1 MPTRSD
7 MASVAGVARPLPSTA
22 ARPLPRRGVAGC
34 PSVARHARCA
44 PRRETRVQARETDAD
59 DVDET
64 RVLGRRASLVA
75 GAALLASTSASPGAA
90 EAADPPRI
98 THRVFLDVG
107 TCPSIVRADRALGG
121 GGGLCAEPTSLGRV
135 EIGLYGDLVPNVVS
149 HFLELVEA
157 PPGRGYKGTVFHRVK
172 PGRYVLAGQAGSA
185 RMGQVQAPRFPP
197 NPELLASASFEQKH
211 LRPGTVSLALAAA
224 TGDGEGASLSRNSA
238 QTEFLITTGP
248 APVPSLDGQ
257 NVVFGRVTRGLEVV
271 TKIAATPTFAPS
283 GNSVAW
289 NQLAE
294 WVGDDRA
301 AKARESWSKPTMA
314 VAITDAGL
322 MPGEV

>member
-1 MPTRSD
+1 
-7 MASVAGVARPLPSTA
+7 MASVASVARPLPSTA
-22 ARPLPRRGVAGC
+22 ARPLRRCRVDGGS
-34 PSVARHARCA
+34 SVARCARCA
-44 PRRETRVQARETDAD
+44 PRRETRVQARDIDAD
-59 DVDET
+59 ATDDT

-75 GAALLASTSASPGAA
+75 GAALLASTSASSGAV
-90 EAADPPRI
+90 EAAGAPRI
-98 THRVFLDVG
+98 THRVFLDIG

-121 GGGLCAEPTSLGRV
+121 AGGLCAEPTSLGRV
-135 EIGLYGDLVPNVVS
+135 EIGLYGNLVPNAVS

-197 NPELLASASFEQKH
+197 NPELLAAASFEQKH

-257 NVVFGRVTRGLEVV
+257 NVVLGRVTRGLEVV
-271 TKIAATPTFAPS
+271 AKIAATPTFAPS

-289 NQLAE
+289 NQVAE

-314 VAITDAGL
+314 VAITDAGVL
-322 MPGEV
+322 PGQK

>member
-1 MPTRSD
+1 M
-7 MASVAGVARPLPSTA
+7 
-22 ARPLPRRGVAGC
+22 
-34 PSVARHARCA
+34 
-44 PRRETRVQARETDAD
+44 
-59 DVDET
+59 
-64 RVLGRRASLVA
+64 LGRRVSLVA
-75 GAALLASTSASPGAA
+75 GAALGLASTSASSGAA
-90 EAADPPRI
+90 EAVEPPRI
-98 THRVFLDVG
+98 THRVFLDIGV
-107 TCPSIVRADRALGG
+107 CPSIVRADRALGG

-197 NPELLASASFEQKH
+197 NPELLAPASFQQKH

-224 TGDGEGASLSRNSA
+224 TGDGEVGSMSRNSA

-248 APVPSLDGQ
+248 APVPSLDGT
-257 NVVFGRVTRGLEVV
+257 NVVFGRVTKGLEVV

-289 NQLAE
+289 NQVAE

-314 VAITDAGL
+314 VAITDAGVI
-322 MPGEV
+322 PSEEERTR

>member
-1 MPTRSD
+1 

-44 PRRETRVQARETDAD
+44 PRRETRVQARDIDAD
-59 DVDET
+59 ATDDT

-75 GAALLASTSASPGAA
+75 GAALLASTSASSGAVEAA
-90 EAADPPRI
+90 EPPRI
-98 THRVFLDVG
+98 THRVFLDIG

-121 GGGLCAEPTSLGRV
+121 AGGLCAEPTSLGRV
-135 EIGLYGDLVPNVVS
+135 EIGLYGDLVPNAVS

-197 NPELLASASFEQKH
+197 NPELLAAASFEQKH

-224 TGDGEGASLSRNSA
+224 TGDGEVGSMSRNSA

-257 NVVFGRVTRGLEVV
+257 NVVLGRVTRGLEVV
-271 TKIAATPTFAPS
+271 AKIAATPTFAPS

-289 NQLAE
+289 NQVAE

-314 VAITDAGL
+314 VAITDAGML
-322 MPGEV
+322 SDQE

>member
-1 MPTRSD
+1 M
-7 MASVAGVARPLPSTA
+7 
-22 ARPLPRRGVAGC
+22 
-34 PSVARHARCA
+34 
-44 PRRETRVQARETDAD
+44 
-59 DVDET
+59 
-64 RVLGRRASLVA
+64 
-75 GAALLASTSASPGAA
+75 
-90 EAADPPRI
+90 
-98 THRVFLDVG
+98 FLDIG

-197 NPELLASASFEQKH
+197 NPELLAPASFQQKH

-224 TGDGEGASLSRNSA
+224 TGDGEVGSMSRNSA

-248 APVPSLDGQ
+248 APVPSLDGT
-257 NVVFGRVTRGLEVV
+257 NVVFGRVTKGLEVV

-289 NQLAE
+289 NQVAE

-314 VAITDAGL
+314 VAITDAGF
-322 MPGEV
+322 MPSEEERTR

>member
-1 MPTRSD
+1 
-7 MASVAGVARPLPSTA
+7 MASVASVARPLPSVA
-22 ARPLPRRGVAGC
+22 ALPLARRRVDGC
-34 PSVARHARCA
+34 SSVARRARGA
-44 PRRETRVQARETDAD
+44 PRRETRVQARDAD
-59 DVDET
+59 DIDEM
-64 RVLGRRASLVA
+64 RVLSRRASLVA
-75 GAALLASTSASPGAA
+75 GATLLASTSASPGTT
-90 EAADPPRI
+90 EAADLPRI

-107 TCPSIVRADRALGG
+107 TCPSIVRAGRALDG

-157 PPGRGYKGTVFHRVK
+157 APGRGYKGTVFHRVK

-224 TGDGEGASLSRNSA
+224 TGEGEGASLSRNSA

-289 NQLAE
+289 NQVAE

-314 VAITDAGL
+314 VAIINAGVI
-322 MPGEV
+322 PGEE